1 VRRPVRV
8 VLVDDHDVMRAGLRM
23 LLQTDPELTV
33 VAEAADA
40 ASAVVEVQ
48 EHSPDV
54 VCMDVE
60 MPGTDGLQA
69 TREILS
75 VAPTSSVL
83 VLTTFDRDDYL
94 FEAISAGASG
104 FLVKNTPPERLME
117 AIKVIA
123 DGEALLAP
131 SATRRVLAQLRVTRP
146 AAPGNGSH
154 TFSGSGLTPR
164 EIGVLERVALGESNA
179 EIGEHL
185 FIGAETVKTHVA
197 SLLRKLQLRDR
208 IALVVWAHHHQQV
221 S

>member
-1 VRRPVRV
+1 MRRPVRV
-8 VLVDDHDVMRAGLRM
+8 MLVDDHDVMRAGLRM
-23 LLQTDPELTV
+23 LLQTDPELVV

-40 ASAVVEVQ
+40 AGAVVQVR

-54 VCMDVE
+54 VCMDVQ

-69 TREILS
+69 TRDVLA
-75 VAPTSSVL
+75 VAPASSVL

-131 SATRRVLAQLRVTRP
+131 SATRRVLTHLRQPTSHP
-146 AAPGNGSH
+146 AGVQRSVPPGAE
-154 TFSGSGLTPR
+154 LTPR
-164 EIGVLERVALGESNA
+164 EVDVLQRVALGESNA
-179 EIGEHL
+179 EIGQHL

-208 IALVVWAHHHQQV
+208 IALVVWAHHH
-221 S
+221 